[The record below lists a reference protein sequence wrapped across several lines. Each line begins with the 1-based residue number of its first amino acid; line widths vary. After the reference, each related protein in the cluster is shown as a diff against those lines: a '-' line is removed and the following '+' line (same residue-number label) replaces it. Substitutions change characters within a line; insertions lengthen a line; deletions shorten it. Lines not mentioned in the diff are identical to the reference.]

1 MISFVIFSVLDRNDN
16 KPIFSQQS
24 YTFTG
29 KVVMMIITRSSYDH
43 DFEKHDDQNTIIIW
57 SWHGLH
63 GGHMIMILKSMIA
76 YIAVPETEPAGQ
88 TVFTG
93 VSLDDKD
100 TGTNS
105 QVIMEQKI

>member
-1 MISFVIFSVLDRNDN
+1 
-16 KPIFSQQS
+16 
-24 YTFTG
+24 
-29 KVVMMIITRSSYDH
+29 
-43 DFEKHDDQNTIIIW
+43 
-57 SWHGLH
+57 
-63 GGHMIMILKSMIA
+63 MIMILKSMIA

-105 QVIMEQKI
+105 QVIMEYNMGWNEKS

>member
-1 MISFVIFSVLDRNDN
+1 
-16 KPIFSQQS
+16 
-24 YTFTG
+24 
-29 KVVMMIITRSSYDH
+29 
-43 DFEKHDDQNTIIIW
+43 
-57 SWHGLH
+57 
-63 GGHMIMILKSMIA
+63 MILKSMIA

-105 QVIMEQKI
+105 QVIMQHNIWVGIIMIGVRSVCDALWNHLRTLATLLKSSQSEGGKAHTGHDP

>member
-1 MISFVIFSVLDRNDN
+1 
-16 KPIFSQQS
+16 
-24 YTFTG
+24 
-29 KVVMMIITRSSYDH
+29 MII
-43 DFEKHDDQNTIIIW
+43 KHD
-57 SWHGLH
+57 H
-63 GGHMIMILKSMIA
+63 HMIMILKSMIA

-105 QVIMEQKI
+105 QVIMQHKIWVGMKNHDWTQVRLRCTEESSPDACDTFEIFAERRGEGTYRS

>member
-1 MISFVIFSVLDRNDN
+1 
-16 KPIFSQQS
+16 
-24 YTFTG
+24 
-29 KVVMMIITRSSYDH
+29 
-43 DFEKHDDQNTIIIW
+43 
-57 SWHGLH
+57 
-63 GGHMIMILKSMIA
+63 MIMILKSMIA

-105 QVIMEQKI
+105 QVIMEHKIWVGMKF